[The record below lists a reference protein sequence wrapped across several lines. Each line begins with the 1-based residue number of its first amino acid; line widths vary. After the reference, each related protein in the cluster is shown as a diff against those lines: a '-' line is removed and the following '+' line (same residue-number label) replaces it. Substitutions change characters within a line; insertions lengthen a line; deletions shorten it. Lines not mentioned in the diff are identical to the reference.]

1 MVVGANCVRPS
12 NVVRSLKAIIESK
25 RIDQSRQRRGLLAA
39 ARIVEKEPGNG
50 GHQSSNTRT
59 NAPLASSVIRL
70 RLDGREEREGEG
82 AWSEG
87 KLPFLGKLWES
98 LLRRIIIS
106 ALSAVVAE
114 TRWNAI
120 HGGISLVS

>member
-1 MVVGANCVRPS
+1 MGTAENDGAGPR
-12 NVVRSLKAIIESK
+12 RSL
-25 RIDQSRQRRGLLAA
+25 
-39 ARIVEKEPGNG
+39 
-50 GHQSSNTRT
+50 
-59 NAPLASSVIRL
+59 
-70 RLDGREEREGEG
+70 
-82 AWSEG
+82 EG

-98 LLRRIIIS
+98 LLRRIMIS